1 MTNLSI
7 DIETYSDVNLLK
19 SGVYKYV
26 ESPAFEILIFAYSYD
41 DGETHVVDLAQGE
54 KVPDNVIVDMLSVHA
69 VKHAFNSAFEMA
81 CISKYF
87 DLKLNA
93 SQWRCTMIHALY
105 LGLPGSLD
113 QASSALNIDAKKD
126 KAGKALIKYFSVPC
140 KPTKVNGGRSRNLP
154 EHDLEKWE
162 AFKEYCRQDV
172 VVEKALKQK
181 LNTFPVPDFIWQQW
195 ATDHK
200 IVTRGVK
207 MDRQYFMNAI
217 QMDAEDKARITEELR
232 EHMGITNP
240 NSDAQF
246 KEWLLHKGV
255 VANSLAK
262 GVIDEIVENVNF
274 RCDKGGEPDEWR
286 QEVLYALTLRSQ
298 LKKTS
303 SKKFEAMERATCDDD
318 RCRGLLQFYGANR
331 TGRWAGRLVQIQNL
345 PQNKV
350 KDLHTA
356 REVLEQGDTD
366 LMELLFGDIAFIL
379 SQLVRPAFIPSEGNR
394 FIIADYSAIE
404 AITLAFYAGEQWVL
418 DVFAGDGKIYEATAS
433 KMFNVPKEKIS
444 KGNPEYELRAKGKVA
459 TLACGYQGGPNALI
473 AMGAL
478 KSGIPES
485 ELQGIVDDWRKA
497 NPNIKKFWYDCD
509 RAAKEAV
516 RRKTTVKVGN
526 KGIAYRYKKGTL
538 FADLPSG
545 RSLTYMSAKLVE
557 GMYGEQVE
565 YMGLNQETKT
575 WGPRRLYGGILVEN
589 LIQAIARDC
598 LAHCLEGLEAAD
610 YPVVM
615 HVHDE
620 VIIDKKIGEGSLEEV
635 YEILSR
641 PIPWAPGLALK
652 ADGFECDYYQKD

>member
-7 DIETYSDVNLLK
+7 DIETYSSVNLLK

-26 ESPAFEILIFAYSYD
+26 ESPDFAILIFAYSYD
-41 DGETHVVDLAQGE
+41 DGPTIVVDLAQGE
-54 KVPDNVIVDMLSVHA
+54 EVPDNVIVDMLSNHA

-93 SQWRCTMIHALY
+93 KQWRCTMVHALY

-113 QASSALNIDAKKD
+113 GAASVLKIDAQKD

-140 KPTKVNGGRSRNLP
+140 KATKVNGGRTRNLP
-154 EHDLEKWE
+154 EHDPEKWE

-172 VVEKALKQK
+172 VVEKALKLK
-181 LNTFPVPDFIWQQW
+181 LNTFPVPDFIWDQW

-217 QMDAEDKARITEELR
+217 KMDAENKANITKDLIEF
-232 EHMGITNP
+232 MGISNP

-246 KEWLLHKGV
+246 KEWLAERGLYV
-255 VANSLAK
+255 SSLAK
-262 GVIDEIVENVNF
+262 GEMDDIIN
-274 RCDKGGEPDEWR
+274 GLSEPDINLGIGKKSREDMI
-286 QEVLYALTLRSQ
+286 YALEQRKS

-303 SKKFEAMERATCDDD
+303 SQKFEAMERSTCADD

-356 REVLEQGDTD
+356 RETLAEGDAE
-366 LMELLFGDIAFIL
+366 LMEMLFGDIAFIL
-379 SQLVRPAFIPSEGNR
+379 SQLVRPAFIPEVGKR
-394 FIIADYSAIE
+394 FIISDYSAIE

-433 KMFNVPKEKIS
+433 NMFGVPKDKIV

-485 ELQGIVDDWRKA
+485 ELQGIVDAWRKA
-497 NPNIKKFWYDCD
+497 NPNIKKFWYACNS
-509 RAAKEAV
+509 AAQEAV

-526 KGIAYRYKKGTL
+526 KGIAYRYEKGTL

-545 RSLTYMSAKLVE
+545 RSLTYMGAKLVQ
-557 GMYGEQVE
+557 GDYGDQVE
-565 YMGLNQETKT
+565 YMGLDQMTKK

-598 LAHCLEGLEAAD
+598 LAFCLENLEEAD

-620 VIIDKKIGEGSLEEV
+620 VIIEKEIGEGSLEEV
-635 YEILSR
+635 YEIMSR
-641 PIPWAPGLALK
+641 PIPWAPGLKLK
-652 ADGFECDYYQKD
+652 ADGFECEYYQKD

>member
-7 DIETYSDVNLLK
+7 DIETYSDVNLGK
-19 SGVYKYV
+19 AGVYKYV

-41 DGETHVVDLAQGE
+41 DGPTIVVDLAQGE
-54 KVPDNVIVDMLSVHA
+54 EVPDNVIVDMLSNHA

-93 SQWRCTMIHALY
+93 KQWRCTMIHALY

-113 QASSALNIDAKKD
+113 QASSVLNIDAKKD

-140 KPTKVNGGRSRNLP
+140 KATKVNGGRTRNLP

-181 LNTFPVPDFIWQQW
+181 LNTFPVPQFIWDQW

-217 QMDAEDKARITEELR
+217 EMDAENKANITKDLVNF
-232 EHMGITNP
+232 MCISNP

-246 KEWLLHKGV
+246 KGWLALRGV
-255 VANSLAK
+255 HADSLAK
-262 GVIDEIVENVNF
+262 GVMDDLMASTDDE
-274 RCDKGGEPDEWR
+274 
-286 QEVLYALTLRSQ
+286 EVLYALEQRKS

-303 SKKFEAMERATCDDD
+303 SQKFEAMERSTCEDD

-356 REVLEQGDTD
+356 RETLAEGDAE
-366 LMELLFGDIAFIL
+366 LMEMLFGDIAFIL
-379 SQLVRPAFIPSEGNR
+379 SQLVRPAFIPEVGKR
-394 FIIADYSAIE
+394 FIIADYAAIE
-404 AITLAFYAGEQWVL
+404 AITLAYYAGEQWVL

-433 KMFNVPKEKIS
+433 NMFGVPKEKIV

-485 ELQGIVDDWRKA
+485 ELQGIVDAWRKA
-497 NPNIKKFWYDCD
+497 NPNIKKFWYACNS
-509 RAAKEAV
+509 AAQEAV

-526 KGIAYRYKKGTL
+526 KGIAYRYEKGTL

-545 RSLTYMSAKLVE
+545 RSLTYMGAKLVQ
-557 GMYGEQVE
+557 GDYGDQVE
-565 YMGLNQETKT
+565 YMGLDQMTKK

-598 LAHCLEGLEAAD
+598 LAFCLENLEEAS

-620 VIIDKKIGEGSLEEV
+620 VIIEKEKGEGSLEEV
-635 YEILSR
+635 YEIMSR
-641 PIPWAPGLALK
+641 PIPWAPGLKLK
-652 ADGFECDYYQKD
+652 ADGFECEYYQKD

>member
-7 DIETYSDVNLLK
+7 DIETYSSVNLLK

-26 ESPAFEILIFAYSYD
+26 ESPDFEILIFAYSYD
-41 DGETHVVDLAQGE
+41 DGPTHVVDLAQGE
-54 KVPDNVIVDMLSVHA
+54 ELPNNVIVDMLSNHA
-69 VKHAFNSAFEMA
+69 TKHAFNAAFELA
-81 CISKYF
+81 CIAKHF
-87 DLKLNA
+87 DLNLNVK
-93 SQWRCTMIHALY
+93 QWQCTMVHSLY
-105 LGLPGSLD
+105 LGLPASLD
-113 QASSALNIDAKKD
+113 QSASVLNVDAQKD
-126 KAGKALIKYFSVPC
+126 KRGKALIKYFSVPC
-140 KPTKVNGGRSRNLP
+140 KPTKVNGGRTRNLP
-154 EHDLEKWE
+154 EHDPEKWDMY
-162 AFKEYCRQDV
+162 KEYCRQDV
-172 VVEKALKQK
+172 EAEKAVKRK
-181 LNTFPVPDFIWQQW
+181 LNMFPVPDFVWSQW
-195 ATDHK
+195 HTDHK

-207 MDRQYFMNAI
+207 MDRPYFMNAI
-217 QMDAEDKARITEELR
+217 KMDAEEKEMLTQKLID
-232 EHMGITNP
+232 HMGISNP

-246 KEWLLHKGV
+246 KEWLTERHIRV
-255 VANSLAK
+255 DSLAK
-262 GVIDEIVENVNF
+262 GVIEEIT
-274 RCDKGGEPDEWR
+274 DKVHMKVKDGFLTEYEGR
-286 QEVLYALTLRSQ
+286 QILYALELRSQ

-303 SKKFEAMERATCDDD
+303 SKKFEAMERATCMDD

-394 FIIADYSAIE
+394 FIISDYSAIE
-404 AITLAFYAGEQWVL
+404 AITLAYVAGEQWVL

-433 KMFNVPKEKIS
+433 KMFNVPKESIK
-444 KGNPEYELRAKGKVA
+444 KGHPNYELRAKGKVA

-497 NPNIKKFWYDCD
+497 NPNIKKLWYNANN
-509 RAAKEAV
+509 AAVEAV
-516 RRKTTVKVGN
+516 RTKKRVHLT
-526 KGIAYRYKKGTL
+526 KGIYYRYEKGIL

-545 RSLTYMSAKLVE
+545 RSLTYMGAKLVE
-557 GMYGEQVE
+557 GQYGDQVE
-565 YMGLNQETKT
+565 YMGLDQMTKK
-575 WGPRRLYGGILVEN
+575 WGARRLYGGILVEN

-598 LAHCLEGLEAAD
+598 LAFCLDGLEEAG

-620 VIIDKKIGEGSLEEV
+620 VIIDKKIGEGSLKEV
-635 YEILSR
+635 YEIMSR
-641 PIPWAPGLALK
+641 PIPWAKGLNLK
-652 ADGFECDYYQKD
+652 ADGFECSYYQKD